1 MYSKEIKEYAIECMK
16 KGYKYVTFDKQYV
29 VLWKNEPKY
38 ERVRIGSNDD
48 RCVLNT
54 YPMWVDMNSEEED
67 YFGTPDPDA
76 SILLSTLDSDWQ
88 RLFIKSL
95 FEIAA
100 DGLTETLVKDIVDEL
115 TLNNI
120 FEVKAVYGRI
130 CDIKHSDDSGQ
141 NRTYMLYANVT
152 TDSEENGIVYCPKYS
167 DANVSYLRMM
177 CRDGDASFD
186 ITELVNYELSRRSS
200 TDSTKYF
207 TDNGIVYCPKYGDAS
222 FDITELVN
230 YELSRRSSADSTKY
244 FTDDELAWILDHG
257 INMGADGI
265 KDCDIMIEKIHTENP
280 TSDTIIVTL
289 YPSPLCPGISRSFE
303 LTQESRLFQ
312 KLDYC
317 THYYIQKDD
326 LITRLSGKIFY
337 TNKEDL

>member
-1 MYSKEIKEYAIECMK
+1 MYSQETKEYAIECMK
-16 KGYKYVTFDKQYV
+16 KGYKYATFYGTCA
-29 VLWKNEPKY
+29 VLWKNKPKY
-38 ERVRIGSNDD
+38 ERVHTVHTVSFGSSDGGYTFGP
-48 RCVLNT
+48 C
-54 YPMWVDMNSEEED
+54 MWVDTDSKGED

-88 RLFIKSL
+88 RIFIKSL

-100 DGLTETLVKDIVDEL
+100 DGLTETLVKHIVDEL

-167 DANVSYLRMM
+167 DVNVSYLRMM

-186 ITELVNYELSRRSS
+186 ITELVKYELSRRSS

-207 TDNGIVYCPKYGDAS
+207 TDN
-222 FDITELVN
+222 
-230 YELSRRSSADSTKY
+230 
-244 FTDDELAWILDHG
+244 ELAWILDHA
-257 INMGADGI
+257 INMGVNDIDDYDI
-265 KDCDIMIEKIHTENP
+265 KFERRHTAI
-280 TSDTIIVTL
+280 TIYIV
-289 YPSPLCPGISRSFE
+289 PSSRPIVSCSFE
-303 LTQESRLFQ
+303 LKRESRLFQ
-312 KLDYC
+312 KLDYY
-317 THYYIQKDD
+317 TNYRIRKGN
-326 LITRLSGKIFY
+326 LIARLSGKIFY
-337 TNKEDL
+337 INKEENHETD

>member
-200 TDSTKYF
+200 
-207 TDNGIVYCPKYGDAS
+207 
-222 FDITELVN
+222 
-230 YELSRRSSADSTKY
+230 ADSTKY